1 MSTPS
6 VENAI
11 SSSALIDCLR
21 WRYATKAFDPARKI
35 PAALWTALED
45 ALVLAPSSFGLQP
58 WKFFVVQ
65 NKTVREKLRPA
76 AWNQSQITDA
86 SHLVVFAIKK
96 NLNVEDVQRFIALT
110 AKVRGVPVESMAPYQ
125 KMMEGFVA
133 KPPLDINAWAARQVY
148 IALGTFLTSAAML
161 GVDACPM
168 EGFVPGTFDE
178 ILGLDKKGYATVVVA
193 TAGYRS
199 ADDKYA
205 GAPKVRY
212 EKSAVL
218 EVLN

>member
-6 VENAI
+6 VENAV
-11 SSSALIDCLR
+11 SSSALIDRLN
-21 WRYATKAFDPARKI
+21 WRYATKMFDPARKI
-35 PAALWTALED
+35 PPALWTVLED

-96 NLNVEDVQRFIALT
+96 NLNVEDVRRFIALT

-133 KPPLDINAWAARQVY
+133 KPPMDINAWAARQVY

-168 EGFVPGTFDE
+168 EGFDATAFDN
-178 ILGLDKKGYATVVVA
+178 ILGLSAQGLTATVLCPL
-193 TAGYRS
+193 GYRA
-199 ADDKYA
+199 ADDEA
-205 GAPKVRY
+205 AQHAKVRFP
-212 EKSAVL
+212 KDKIVQTL
-218 EVLN
+218 

>member
-1 MSTPS
+1 MPTLS
-6 VENAI
+6 VESPI
-11 SSSALIDCLR
+11 SPASLIDQLR
-21 WRYATKAFDPARKI
+21 WRYATKVFDPARKI
-35 PAALWTALED
+35 PAALWTALEE

-65 NKTVREKLRPA
+65 NKAVREKLRPA

-96 NLNVEDVQRFIALT
+96 NLNVEDVRKFIALT
-110 AKVRGVPVESMAPYQ
+110 AKVRGVTVESLAPYQ
-125 KMMEGFVA
+125 KMMEGFA
-133 KPPLDINAWAARQVY
+133 AHPPLDINVWAARQVY
-148 IALGTFLTSAAML
+148 IALGTFLTSAALL

-168 EGFVPGTFDE
+168 EGFAPGTFDE

-199 ADDKYA
+199 AEDKYA
-205 GAPKVRY
+205 AAPKVRY